1 MFSIQKTNEDLDL
14 RHHQRRVAEYVEST
28 IPQSAL
34 DAGTSVMAMQV
45 ACTAPGCAPL
55 ETVIVV
61 VFPKAS
67 HPSHKQK
74 EWIPGLPQSVID
86 GGHFQTRIFL
96 PMSQVTME
104 HVLDV
109 LPPAFKGGRKTRERD
124 YIQVR
129 NQMFLQIEQ
138 TMGSNNN
145 IRGDTVISDQDKHK
159 MKEGKV
165 LMAKYLIQCL
175 NEYIDNDCTPPSSVS
190 SLEPEGD
197 MALDS
202 SIQKGIPLKGNF
214 VIRRKNE
221 DLEINS
227 GAIRSVVTPNPL
239 PTHSD
244 TNTNNA
250 ATENTMDWRRRKMME
265 KSVMESLSSSTALL
279 EKLTDR
285 DHAPGIRKQGCPCC
299 DPESISNIV
308 DQMLSM

>member
-1 MFSIQKTNEDLDL
+1 
-14 RHHQRRVAEYVEST
+14 
-28 IPQSAL
+28 
-34 DAGTSVMAMQV
+34 
-45 ACTAPGCAPL
+45 
-55 ETVIVV
+55 
-61 VFPKAS
+61 
-67 HPSHKQK
+67 
-74 EWIPGLPQSVID
+74 
-86 GGHFQTRIFL
+86 
-96 PMSQVTME
+96 
-104 HVLDV
+104 
-109 LPPAFKGGRKTRERD
+109 
-124 YIQVR
+124 
-129 NQMFLQIEQ
+129 MFLQIEQ

-145 IRGDTVISDQDKHK
+145 ISGDTVVSDQDKHK

-165 LMAKYLIQCL
+165 LLAKYLIQCL
-175 NEYIDNDCTPPSSVS
+175 NEYIDNDCTPPSSIS

-202 SIQKGIPLKGNF
+202 SNQQGINVSVIQGDIQGSGNF

-227 GAIRSVVTPNPL
+227 ATV
-239 PTHSD
+239 PTHSE